1 MDGLIGF
8 LVMATVPAYFVLQP
22 LALLRLSG
30 RWRAAAAGPLVLAI
44 PAAAWC
50 LYAFAQ
56 DSNLWP
62 LPFIVFAPIGTLYLG
77 TILIL
82 PLML

>member
-1 MDGLIGF
+1 MDGLIGS
-8 LVMATVPAYFVLQP
+8 LVMAMIPAYFVLQP

-30 RWRAAAAGPLVLAI
+30 RWRTAAAVPLILAV

-50 LYAFAQ
+50 LYALAQ
-56 DSNLWP
+56 ESNLWP
-62 LPFIVFAPIGTLYLG
+62 LVFIFFAPIGTLYLG

-82 PLML
+82 RLML

>member
-1 MDGLIGF
+1 MDMLTGF
-8 LVMATVPAYFVLQP
+8 LLVGMVPAYFVLQP

-30 RWRAAAAGPLVLAI
+30 RWRTAAAAPLILAI

-56 DSNLWP
+56 ESNLWP
-62 LPFIVFAPIGTLYLG
+62 LVFVFFAPVGTLYLG

-82 PLML
+82 YLVL